1 MKFFAM
7 KSNNIEASG
16 PGSLTWDPA
25 KVADSLKHVLTY
37 VEQEAQK
44 SLSWYFRN
52 KRGKSFLSQWIR
64 FLAVVLT
71 SAAAI
76 VPLLGPLLHFP
87 ALNNPLWASVLVGLA
102 AALLALDR
110 AFGFSSGWARYV
122 MAATNIRKSLEE
134 FKMDWEMLAAQA
146 GPNPSP
152 VQVQALLQRAR
163 DFRIAVEGLVLQ
175 ETKDWVS
182 EFQNNMAQLEKDVAA
197 QLAELKAQTEKAG
210 QARELANQPGAIQ
223 LTVPNADKSDTA
235 AIQIHLQGATGVVAD
250 EPLAGSKTWVRL
262 NLTPGHYEL
271 TVSATVGGKPVSDK
285 TAVTVSPSVITQA
298 QVALPA

>member
-1 MKFFAM
+1 M
-7 KSNNIEASG
+7 
-16 PGSLTWDPA
+16 
-25 KVADSLKHVLTY
+25 
-37 VEQEAQK
+37 
-44 SLSWYFRN
+44 
-52 KRGKSFLSQWIR
+52 
-64 FLAVVLT
+64 
-71 SAAAI
+71 
-76 VPLLGPLLHFP
+76 
-87 ALNNPLWASVLVGLA
+87 
-102 AALLALDR
+102 
-110 AFGFSSGWARYV
+110 
-122 MAATNIRKSLEE
+122 
-134 FKMDWEMLAAQA
+134 
-146 GPNPSP
+146 
-152 VQVQALLQRAR
+152 
-163 DFRIAVEGLVLQ
+163 
-175 ETKDWVS
+175 
-182 EFQNNMAQLEKDVAA
+182 AA